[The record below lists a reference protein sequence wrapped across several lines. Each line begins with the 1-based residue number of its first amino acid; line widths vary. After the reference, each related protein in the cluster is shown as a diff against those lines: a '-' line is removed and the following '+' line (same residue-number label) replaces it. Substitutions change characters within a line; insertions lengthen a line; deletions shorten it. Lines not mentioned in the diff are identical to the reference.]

1 VRAATL
7 AAALLALGI
16 LPAAAATPPAAT
28 PQGPPATL
36 PGRDVDVTY
45 QVTAPGHELTQR
57 MRWDVADHL
66 LRVDPPSPGLY
77 MVMDYARH
85 EISMVQVQAK
95 RVLQASGVG
104 MAIPGATPG
113 NAPFTRAGSATIAGL
128 PCTNWQTKDAAGQP
142 TEVCLTDDGV
152 LLRARIGGHTAM
164 VARSVDYAAQPASV
178 FALPAGWPR
187 ETLPQQQR

>member
-1 VRAATL
+1 MRAATL
-7 AAALLALGI
+7 AAALLALGT
-16 LPAAAATPPAAT
+16 LPAAAAT
-28 PQGPPATL
+28 PQGPPATM

-45 QVTAPGHELTQR
+45 QVTAPGRELTQR
-57 MRWDVADHL
+57 MRWDVTDHL

-104 MAIPGATPG
+104 MAIPGSAPG
-113 NAPFTRAGSATIAGL
+113 DAPFTRAGSATIAGL
-128 PCTNWQTKDAAGQP
+128 PCTDWQTKDAAGQP
-142 TEVCLTDDGV
+142 TEVCLTADGV

-164 VARSVDYAAQPASV
+164 LARSVDYATQPASV

-187 ETLPQQQR
+187 ETMPQQQR